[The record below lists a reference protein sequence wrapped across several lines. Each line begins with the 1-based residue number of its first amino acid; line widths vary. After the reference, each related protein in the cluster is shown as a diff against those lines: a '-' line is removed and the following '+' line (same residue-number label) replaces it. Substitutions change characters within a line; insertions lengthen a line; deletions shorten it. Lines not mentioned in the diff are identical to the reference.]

1 MWLNPIVN
9 VPERFGQVLVCV
21 EVADIA
27 GRFEFSQGYVEQGE
41 VPRELHSAVAK
52 LDKYVVVESLNSHL
66 CPVCVADAVAE
77 VEAAVAN
84 VSEVRQEQD
93 DAEGDCSPFRDRLDM
108 ALVDCGE
115 RVCRKEQ
122 VECDYGEYRSDFIE
136 KVHLLSSVKGA
147 WSLMNITNYL

>member
-41 VPRELHSAVAK
+41 VPRELHSSVAK
-52 LDKYVVVESLNSHL
+52 LDEYVVVESLNSHL
-66 CPVCVADAVAE
+66 CSVCVADAVAD
-77 VEAAVAN
+77 VEAAIEY

-93 DAEGDCSPFRDRLDM
+93 DAEGD
-108 ALVDCGE
+108 
-115 RVCRKEQ
+115 
-122 VECDYGEYRSDFIE
+122 
-136 KVHLLSSVKGA
+136 
-147 WSLMNITNYL
+147 